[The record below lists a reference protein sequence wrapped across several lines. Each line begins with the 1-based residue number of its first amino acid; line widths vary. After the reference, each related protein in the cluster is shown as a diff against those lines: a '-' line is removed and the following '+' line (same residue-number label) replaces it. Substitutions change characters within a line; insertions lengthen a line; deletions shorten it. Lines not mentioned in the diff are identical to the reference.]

1 MDNFCDKGLVS
12 IIMLSHG
19 DSTHIVETVKSILAQ
34 TYQNWE
40 LLFVAKT
47 DNDESLKPFSSLREE
62 DIKIQR
68 RAGKELETSYSNS
81 RIKVSFIVGED
92 NDTPRR
98 NSALASAQGRWIAF
112 LDAGDIWE
120 PTKLE
125 KQIGF
130 MEEHGYAF
138 SYTQYGIID
147 KDSHDR
153 GFVIGGKDRVAYLD
167 MMKCCWP
174 AYLTVM
180 YDAEKVGR
188 LQLRNL
194 KGNNDYAL
202 WLIAS
207 EEADCYLLKENLAKL
222 RTKWGLLGK
231 FLLTNGIKWR
241 YEVYRI
247 ELRKNPIVACFMTI
261 RNMWY
266 GVVKWMKYVTPGA
279 RP

>member
-1 MDNFCDKGLVS
+1 MMEEVKDKGLVS

-19 DSTHIVETVKSILAQ
+19 SSTHVVETVKSILAQ

-47 DNDESLKPFSSLREE
+47 DDDESLKPLSLLREE

-68 RAGKELETSYSNS
+68 RAGKVLTDSYSNS
-81 RIKVSFIVGED
+81 RIKASFIVGED

-98 NSALASAQGRWIAF
+98 NSALANAQGRWIAF

-153 GFVIGGKDRVAYLD
+153 GFVIGGKDGVTYQD

-180 YDAEKVGR
+180 YDAEKVGS

-231 FLLTNGIKWR
+231 LLLTNGIKWR

-247 ELRKNPIVACFMTI
+247 ELRRNPIVACLMTI

-266 GVVKWMKYVTPGA
+266 GVVKWMKYVE
-279 RP
+279 RVK

>member
-1 MDNFCDKGLVS
+1 MDSFCDKGLVS

-47 DNDESLKPFSSLREE
+47 NDETLESLSSLREE
-62 DIKIQR
+62 DVKIQKM
-68 RAGKELETSYSNS
+68 AGKVLTDSFSNS
-81 RIKVSFIVGED
+81 RIKVSYIVGQD

-98 NSALASAQGRWIAF
+98 NSALANAQGRWIAF
-112 LDAGDIWE
+112 LDPGDIWE

-125 KQIGF
+125 RQIGF

-147 KDSHDR
+147 KNSRSR
-153 GFVIGGKDRVAYLD
+153 GFVVGGKEKVTYRD

-222 RTKWGLLGK
+222 RTKWGMLGK

-247 ELRKNPIVACFMTI
+247 ELRKDPVVACLMTI
-261 RNMWY
+261 RNMYY
-266 GVVKWMKYVTPGA
+266 GVFKWLKYVH

>member
-1 MDNFCDKGLVS
+1 MKTGNDLVS

-19 DSTHIVETVKSILAQ
+19 DATYVEDTVRSVLAQ

-47 DNDESLKPFSSLREE
+47 NDETLDVFSELRED
-62 DIKIQR
+62 DIKKQR
-68 RAGKELETSYSNS
+68 DSGNEWTVGSYGRS
-81 RIKVSFIVGED
+81 RIKTSYISD
-92 NDTPRR
+92 MNAITPRR
-98 NSALASAQGRWIAF
+98 NFALKEAIGRWIAF

-125 KQIGF
+125 RQIGF

-147 KDSHDR
+147 KDSLDR
-153 GFVIGGKDRVAYLD
+153 GFVIGGKDRVTYQD

-247 ELRKNPIVACFMTI
+247 EYRKNPVLACLMTI

-266 GVVKWMKYVTPGA
+266 GVVKWMKYVK
-279 RP
+279 RV

>member
-130 MEEHGYAF
+130 MEEHGYVF

-153 GFVIGGKDRVAYLD
+153 GFVIGGKDRVTYQD

-180 YDAEKVGR
+180 YDAEKVGM
-188 LQLRNL
+188 LQMRNL

-202 WLIAS
+202 WLQAC
-207 EEADCYLLKENLAKL
+207 EKADCYLLKENLAKL
-222 RTKWGLLGK
+222 RTKWGMLGK

-247 ELRKNPIVACFMTI
+247 ELRKNPIVACLMTI
-261 RNMWY
+261 RNMCY
-266 GVVKWMKYVTPGA
+266 GVVKWMKYVE
-279 RP
+279 RVK

>member
-1 MDNFCDKGLVS
+1 MVEYQDKGLVS

-19 DSTHIVETVKSILAQ
+19 DGTHVDETVKSILTQ

-40 LLFVAKT
+40 LLFVAKS
-47 DNDESLKPFSSLREE
+47 NDETLGSFSELREE
-62 DIKIQR
+62 DIKKQIE
-68 RAGKELETSYSNS
+68 AGKEWSAGLYSSRIRTSYIS
-81 RIKVSFIVGED
+81 D
-92 NDTPRR
+92 LDAMTPRR
-98 NSALASAQGRWIAF
+98 NFALKEAKGRWNTF

-130 MEEHGYAF
+130 MEEHSYAF

-147 KDSHDR
+147 KDSRDR
-153 GFVIGGKDRVAYLD
+153 GFVIGGKDRVTYQD

-207 EEADCYLLKENLAKL
+207 EVADCYLLKENLAKF

-231 FLLTNGIKWR
+231 YLLTNGIKWR

-247 ELRKNPIVACFMTI
+247 EYRRNPVVACLMTI

-266 GVVKWMKYVTPGA
+266 GVVKWMKYVE
-279 RP
+279 RVK

>member
-1 MDNFCDKGLVS
+1 MVKYQDKGLVS

-19 DSTHIVETVKSILAQ
+19 DSTHVVETVKSVLSQ

-47 DNDESLKPFSSLREE
+47 DDESLKPFSLLREE
-62 DIKIQR
+62 DIQIQR
-68 RAGKELETSYSNS
+68 RAGKELTTSYSNS
-81 RIKVSFIVGED
+81 RIKASFIVGED

-98 NSALASAQGRWIAF
+98 NSALANAQGRWIAF

-130 MEEHGYAF
+130 MEGHGYAF

-147 KDSHDR
+147 KDSRDR
-153 GFVIGGKDRVAYLD
+153 GFVIGGKDMVTYQE

-180 YDAEKVGR
+180 CDAEKVGM
-188 LQLRNL
+188 LQMKNL

-202 WLIAS
+202 WLQAC
-207 EEADCYLLKENLAKL
+207 EKADCYLLKENLAKL
-222 RTKWGLLGK
+222 RTKWGMLGK
-231 FLLTNGIKWR
+231 LLLTNGIKWR

-247 ELRKNPIVACFMTI
+247 ELRKNPVVACLMTI

-266 GVVKWMKYVTPGA
+266 GVVKWMKYVE
-279 RP
+279 RVK

>member
-1 MDNFCDKGLVS
+1 MDKYQDKGLVS

-19 DSTHIVETVKSILAQ
+19 DGAYVVDSVKSILAQ

-47 DNDESLKPFSSLREE
+47 NDETLESLSSLREE
-62 DIKIQR
+62 DVKIQKM
-68 RAGKELETSYSNS
+68 AGKVLTDSYSNS
-81 RIKVSFIVGED
+81 RIKASFIVGED

-98 NSALASAQGRWIAF
+98 NSALANAQGRWIAF

-120 PTKLE
+120 PMKLE

-130 MEEHGYAF
+130 MEEHGYTF

-153 GFVIGGKDRVAYLD
+153 GFVIGGKDRVTYQD

-180 YDAEKVGR
+180 YDAEKVER

-202 WLIAS
+202 FLIAS

-222 RTKWGLLGK
+222 RTKWGILGK

-247 ELRKNPIVACFMTI
+247 ELRKNPIAACLMTI
-261 RNMWY
+261 RNMCY
-266 GVVKWMKYVTPGA
+266 GVVKWMKYVE
-279 RP
+279 RVK

>member
-1 MDNFCDKGLVS
+1 MIDKGRVS

-19 DSTHIVETVKSILAQ
+19 DGAHIVETVKSILAQ

-40 LLFVAKT
+40 LLYVAQTNDKT
-47 DNDESLKPFSSLREE
+47 LDAFSELREE
-62 DIKIQR
+62 DIKRQR
-68 RAGKELETSYSNS
+68 ESGKEWPAGSYGKS
-81 RIKVSFIVGED
+81 RIKTSYISDQDAV
-92 NDTPRR
+92 TPRR
-98 NSALASAQGRWIAF
+98 NLALKEATGRWIAF

-125 KQIGF
+125 KQISF

-147 KDSHDR
+147 KDSHNR
-153 GFVIGGKDRVAYLD
+153 GFVIGGKEKVSYLD
-167 MMKCCWP
+167 MVKCCWP

-188 LQLRNL
+188 LHLKNL
-194 KGNNDYAL
+194 KSNNDYAL
-202 WLIAS
+202 WLHAC
-207 EEADCYLLKENLAKL
+207 EKADCYLLKENLAKL

-231 FLLTNGIKWR
+231 LLLTNRIKWR

-247 ELRKNPIVACFMTI
+247 EYRKNPVVACFMTI
-261 RNMWY
+261 RNMFY
-266 GVVKWMKYVTPGA
+266 GVVKWMNYVEKG
-279 RP
+279 

>member
-1 MDNFCDKGLVS
+1 MDNYQDKGLVS

-19 DSTHIVETVKSILAQ
+19 DGTYVVDSVKSILAQ

-47 DNDESLKPFSSLREE
+47 DDETLEPLSSLREE
-62 DIKIQR
+62 DVKIQK
-68 RAGKELETSYSNS
+68 RAGKVLTDSYSNS
-81 RIKVSFIVGED
+81 RIKASFIVGED

-98 NSALASAQGRWIAF
+98 NSALANAQGRWIAF

-125 KQIGF
+125 RQIGF

-153 GFVIGGKDRVAYLD
+153 GFVIGGKDRVTYQD

-180 YDAEKVGR
+180 YDAEKVGK
-188 LQLRNL
+188 LQLVE
-194 KGNNDYAL
+194 K
-202 WLIAS
+202 S
-207 EEADCYLLKENLAKL
+207 
-222 RTKWGLLGK
+222 
-231 FLLTNGIKWR
+231 
-241 YEVYRI
+241 
-247 ELRKNPIVACFMTI
+247 I
-261 RNMWY
+261 RLMMWY
-266 GVVKWMKYVTPGA
+266 F
-279 RP
+279 

>member
-1 MDNFCDKGLVS
+1 MDKPSDK
-12 IIMLSHG
+12 
-19 DSTHIVETVKSILAQ
+19 VERQAPQASSG
-34 TYQNWE
+34 E

-47 DNDESLKPFSSLREE
+47 DDDESLKPFSLLREE
-62 DIKIQR
+62 DVKIQR
-68 RAGKELETSYSNS
+68 RAGKELMTSYSNS
-81 RIKVSFIVGED
+81 RIKASFVVGED

-98 NSALASAQGRWIAF
+98 NSALANVQGRWIAS

-130 MEEHGYAF
+130 MEEHGYTF

-147 KDSHDR
+147 KDSHDC
-153 GFVIGGKDRVAYLD
+153 GFVIGGKDRVTYQD

-180 YDAEKVGR
+180 YDAEKEGR

-202 WLIAS
+202 WLQAC
-207 EEADCYLLKENLAKL
+207 EKADCYLLKENLAKL
-222 RTKWGLLGK
+222 RTKWGMLGK

-247 ELRKNPIVACFMTI
+247 ELRKNPIVACLMTI
-261 RNMWY
+261 RNMCY
-266 GVVKWMKYVTPGA
+266 GVVKWMKYVE
-279 RP
+279 RVK

>member
-1 MDNFCDKGLVS
+1 MKTGNDLVS

-19 DSTHIVETVKSILAQ
+19 DATYVEETVRSVLAQ

-47 DNDESLKPFSSLREE
+47 NDETLDVFSELRED
-62 DIKIQR
+62 DIKKQR
-68 RAGKELETSYSNS
+68 DSGNEWTVGSYGRS
-81 RIKVSFIVGED
+81 RIKTSYISD
-92 NDTPRR
+92 MNAITPRR
-98 NSALASAQGRWIAF
+98 NFALKGAIGRWIAF

-125 KQIGF
+125 KQIDF
-130 MEEHGYAF
+130 MEAHSYAF

-147 KDSHDR
+147 KDSRNR
-153 GFVIGGKDRVAYLD
+153 GFMIGGKDRVTYQD

-247 ELRKNPIVACFMTI
+247 EFRKNPVVACLMTI

-266 GVVKWMKYVTPGA
+266 GVVKWMKYVE
-279 RP
+279 RV